1 MKAMV
6 GVWREAFLQLKNM
19 WNLEELSLKT
29 KNRILN
35 ANIKTV
41 VLDGVETRG
50 ITTTIIKKLQVLINS
65 RLYRIL
71 RSIDQRSSAI
81 TDWGRE
87 KTNWGGNKVKISV
100 VYNICFAEII
110 RLDHKSRPNF
120 ESQMQKEKT
129 QIKQHIGPEIED
141 KHRSMNCNWQKRKW
155 EPRMGQWPIPDD
167 REQA

>member
-1 MKAMV
+1 
-6 GVWREAFLQLKNM
+6 M

-50 ITTTIIKKLQVLINS
+50 IITTIIKKLQVLINS

-87 KTNWGGNKVKISV
+87 KTN
-100 VYNICFAEII
+100 FQL
-110 RLDHKSRPNF
+110 R
-120 ESQMQKEKT
+120 
-129 QIKQHIGPEIED
+129 
-141 KHRSMNCNWQKRKW
+141 RK
-155 EPRMGQWPIPDD
+155 
-167 REQA
+167 